1 MSRLHRTAYEFLLLL
16 IDRFRDVRCQ
26 QVAASLTFTTLLSL
40 VPLLTVSLVLISNF
54 PVFDTLASALRSFLL
69 DNMLPQKAGD
79 VIAKYTLQF
88 SQKASQLT
96 LVGMLLLVV
105 TLVITLMTI
114 DRTLNAIFRVARP
127 QKIWRRIVVYWVV
140 VSLGPLLLGAGIA
153 GVTYVVSASLGAVN
167 EPLWVRSALF
177 RSMPM
182 LLLAGLL
189 TFLYSSVPNRPIQLR
204 HALAGGVF
212 ATFAFALLQ
221 KLFGLYI
228 SKFPTYTLI
237 YGAFATV
244 PIFLL
249 WLYLSWTVVL
259 LGALITAVLPEFL
272 WGRRSVPRRPGREV
286 VCALLAL
293 RALGQAQR
301 KGESRGGL
309 QLAAAS
315 RQTESEVELMLE
327 RMRDAEWVA
336 QTDEGDWMLARRLED
351 LSLADVF
358 ERFAFSPLCAAGTGT
373 ADDIDLRA
381 RLLEA
386 YGNAAEKL
394 ALPLSRLFD

>member
-1 MSRLHRTAYEFLLLL
+1 
-16 IDRFRDVRCQ
+16 
-26 QVAASLTFTTLLSL
+26 
-40 VPLLTVSLVLISNF
+40 
-54 PVFDTLASALRSFLL
+54 
-69 DNMLPQKAGD
+69 
-79 VIAKYTLQF
+79 
-88 SQKASQLT
+88 
-96 LVGMLLLVV
+96 
-105 TLVITLMTI
+105 MTI

-177 RSMPM
+177 RSLPM

-189 TFLYSSVPNRPIQLR
+189 TFLYSAVPNRPIQLR

-212 ATFAFALLQ
+212 ATLAFAVLQ

-301 KGESRGGL
+301 KGESRSGL

-327 RMRDAEWVA
+327 RMRDAGWVA

-351 LSLADVF
+351 LSLADAF

-386 YGNAAEKL
+386 HGNAAEKL
-394 ALPLSRLFD
+394 AVPLSRLFD